1 MVKKSQFK
9 PSAGRSPKN
18 QRRERVSFAQALSS
32 ANRRAHEQ
40 ANRKGGRRSRKYAW
54 TADAVAG
61 LEDGEDEIESAEWFT
76 RLMRWGLAS
85 LLLPLCWVTTWT
97 LLSRFFQV
105 TVDQALWKSA
115 EFWYF

>member
-1 MVKKSQFK
+1 MVKKSRSK
-9 PSAGRSPKN
+9 SPAGRSPKN
-18 QRRERVSFAQALSS
+18 QRRERVSFAQVLSS

-61 LEDGEDEIESAEWFT
+61 LDEEDEMESAEWLT
-76 RLMRWGLAS
+76 RLMRWCLAT

-105 TVDQALWKSA
+105 TVDQALWKS
-115 EFWYF
+115 